1 MSTIYFVRHGQ
12 SEANV
17 ADCIN
22 DDPNRIVKLT
32 SIGRHQCISVADQLR
47 TVPLTRAFASEFHR
61 AQESLGIILQHRPD
75 VTQHIDP
82 RLNEWKTGMDGAPI
96 DYFHRQMEHGF
107 VPPEDFEDVVTRM
120 ENFLNDVER
129 TADAG
134 DLLVVSHKITILAG
148 LVAIGSL
155 PFEDAKRY
163 TVDNAEVIAIP
174 L

>member
-1 MSTIYFVRHGQ
+1 MTTIYFVRHGQ

-22 DDPNRIVKLT
+22 DDPSRIVKLT
-32 SIGRHQCISVADQLR
+32 SIGRQQCASVADQLH
-47 TVPLTRAFASEFHR
+47 TVPLTHAFASEFHR

-82 RLNEWKTGMDGAPI
+82 RLNEWKTGMDGAAI
-96 DYFHRQMEHGF
+96 DYFRRQMGHGY
-107 VPPEDFEDVVTRM
+107 VPPEDFDDVVTRM
-120 ENFLNDVER
+120 ENFLNDIER
-129 TADAG
+129 TPDAG

-148 LVAIGSL
+148 LVAIGCL
-155 PFEDAKRY
+155 PSEDAKRY
-163 TVDNAEVIAIP
+163 TVNNAEVIAIP